1 VNWPSLDRW
10 AALWRKAGATGAAGP
25 WYERLTA
32 AYSEPQRHYH
42 NQRHIAECLAE
53 FDQARHLARQPTAV
67 ELALWFHDVVYDP
80 KASDN
85 EEQSAE
91 LAVRCLADGGISGAA
106 AQAVVKLVLGTKT
119 HDVDADSDTAL
130 VVDVDLSI
138 LGQDEKRFFEY
149 EEQIRREYA
158 WVPQSIFAS
167 KRVEILQGFL
177 ARERIFTTEWFY
189 KYEGAARR
197 NLQASIARLSA

>member
-1 VNWPSLDRW
+1 M
-10 AALWRKAGATGAAGP
+10 AGATGAAEP

-32 AYSEPQRHYH
+32 TYGQPQRHYH

-53 FDQARHLARQPTAV
+53 FDQARHLARQPAAV

-80 KASDN
+80 KAHDN
-85 EEQSAE
+85 EERSAE
-91 LAVRCLADGGISGAA
+91 LAARCLADGGIRGAA
-106 AQAVVKLVLGTKT
+106 AQRVVKLVLATKT
-119 HDVDADSDTAL
+119 HEVDADSDTAL

-138 LGQDEKRFFEY
+138 LGQAEKRFFEY
-149 EEQIRREYA
+149 EGQIRREYA

-167 KRVEILQGFL
+167 KRVEILRSFL

-189 KYEGAARR
+189 KYEGPARR
-197 NLQASIARLSA
+197 NLQASIAKLGASASLP